1 MGCQQS
7 SAVRPDPSTLIE
19 DQPQDV
25 KHHLATAIKRDDPIL
40 FQYIIK
46 TNQVSLEEKLN
57 DNFDTNWTI
66 LHYAAAKN
74 ASNIIEKFLA
84 VILSVGQLPFDIINA
99 LDLAEK
105 SPIQTA
111 YDYSCFEAF
120 QAIILACDK
129 YDQGLELKGT
139 FVKSI
144 DKNSP
149 YMKLIQAFK
158 NKTIQSQGN
167 SSDHIDSIKEDG
179 EYITFINQGSFEQT
193 FKEKE
198 QHVKGH
204 NKFKDKEFWQ
214 NGISGDAKSEEA
226 EKSNWKVLKDVVNP
240 SFHIL
245 KKGGFSPNIEV
256 TSINPNLTSV
266 FCALNEYPSYLN
278 KVFHSLDPS
287 EKGIFSLVLYKNGE
301 PNYISLDEYF
311 PCSIIDGK
319 DKLRFQAPFGD
330 EVWPLIIE
338 KGLAKLYGNYTRI
351 ASLSLSELLETM
363 LGAPVRS
370 MKVSDSSVDL
380 LWMTLQDI
388 DSANY
393 MTFFESKE
401 TKGLY
406 FFMAGIF
413 SVNEKRIV
421 KLRACKPGAKV
432 VSELSDSILDE
443 ETRRI
448 VGYETNADGF
458 YYVEVKD
465 FVEQFEDVLVC
476 YYKFDWHR
484 AAMTP
489 RNLGI
494 KAENFIFDA
503 KEPTN
508 LYLSFLQTNQDG
520 NSIYP
525 LHFVLIRK
533 EDSKITTLSEGD
545 HNCKLGAKIC
555 YISEEGNVNLESGT
569 YLIQVKVMAKSSKSI
584 CQGTLVAYSNKP
596 LTFKPVENKKV
607 LEEVFV
613 SLGESNDMKEPCG
626 VGCEFTSGWWSIYY
640 WLYFENKS
648 NKKWEIE
655 VSFENLTNLKV
666 GKLFQTSPHTLKVV
680 VEKGQKKVGYLL
692 KKDPAEPGDFKLDI
706 NHNFE

>member
-1 MGCQQS
+1 MGCKQS
-7 SAVRPDPSTLIE
+7 SVVTPNPSTLIE

-25 KHHLATAIKRDDPIL
+25 KHRLATAIKRDDPII

-57 DNFDTNWTI
+57 DDFDTNWTI
-66 LHYAAAKN
+66 LHHAAAKN
-74 ASNIIEKFLA
+74 ASKIIEKFLA
-84 VILSVGQLPFDIINA
+84 AILSAGQLPFDIINA

-120 QAIILACDK
+120 QAIILTCDK
-129 YDQGLELKGT
+129 YHQGLELKGN
-139 FVKSI
+139 FLKSI
-144 DKNSP
+144 EKDSP
-149 YMKLIQAFK
+149 YMRLIKAFK
-158 NKTIQSQGN
+158 NNTIQSQEDPSN
-167 SSDHIDSIKEDG
+167 HVDDVKEDG
-179 EYITFINQGSFEQT
+179 EYITFVNRGSFEQAFT
-193 FKEKE
+193 EREK
-198 QHVKGH
+198 HVKGH
-204 NKFKDKEFWQ
+204 NRFKDKEVWQ
-214 NGISGDAKSEEA
+214 NGISADTKPEEV
-226 EKSNWKVLKDVVNP
+226 EKSNWKVLKDVVNS
-240 SFHIL
+240 SFQVL
-245 KKGGFSPNIEV
+245 KKGGFSPNTEV
-256 TSINPNLTSV
+256 TSINPNLSFV

-278 KVFHSLDPS
+278 NVFYSLDPS

-311 PCSIIDGK
+311 PCNIIDGK

-338 KGLAKLYGNYTRI
+338 KGLAKLYGNYASI
-351 ASLSLSELLETM
+351 ASLSLSELLETI
-363 LGAPVRS
+363 LGAPVRG
-370 MKVSDSSVDL
+370 MKVSDCSADL
-380 LWMTLQDI
+380 FWMTLQDI

-393 MTFFESKE
+393 LTFFESKE
-401 TKGLY
+401 IKDLY

-413 SVNEKRIV
+413 SANEKRIV
-421 KLRACKPGAKV
+421 KLRACRPGAKV
-432 VSELSDSILDE
+432 IDELPDSALDE
-443 ETRRI
+443 ETRPI

-458 YYVEVKD
+458 YYLEVKD
-465 FVEQFEDVLVC
+465 FVKQFENVLVC
-476 YYKFDWHR
+476 YYKPNWHR
-484 AAMTP
+484 TAMTP
-489 RNLGI
+489 KNLGI
-494 KAENFIFDA
+494 KAENFIFDT
-503 KEPTN
+503 KESTN
-508 LYLSFLQTNQDG
+508 LYLSFLQANRDG

-533 EDSKITTLSEGD
+533 EGSKVTTLSEGD
-545 HNCKLGAKIC
+545 HNCKSGAKIC
-555 YISEEGNVNLESGT
+555 YISEEGNVNLEPGT

-584 CQGTLVAYSNKP
+584 CQGTLIAYSNKP

-626 VGCEFTSGWWSIYY
+626 AGCEFTSGWWSIYY

-655 VSFENLTNLKV
+655 VSFGNLTNLKV
-666 GKLFQTSPHTLKVV
+666 GKLFQTGPHTLKVV

-692 KKDPAEPGDFKLDI
+692 KKDPAEPGDFKLDM